1 MCLEKTPD
9 MQRVLM
15 ATRKLSVTFWVCVC
29 VCVCV
34 CVSVQHTHARARSHL
49 NTHTHTHTCNDREV
63 KGTKECIR
71 QEERCLIGVL
81 KMYKCEGI

>member
-15 ATRKLSVTFWVCVC
+15 ATRKLSVTLCVC
-29 VCVCV
+29 VCVCACARENV
-34 CVSVQHTHARARSHL
+34 HAHAL
-49 NTHTHTHTCNDREV
+49 THTHIHTDREV

-71 QEERCLIGVL
+71 QEERCVIGVL

>member
-15 ATRKLSVTFWVCVC
+15 ATRKLSVTFCVC
-29 VCVCV
+29 VCMCMRE
-34 CVSVQHTHARARSHL
+34 CARSRL
-49 NTHTHTHTCNDREV
+49 NTHTHTHTHTDGEV

-71 QEERCLIGVL
+71 QEERCVIGVL